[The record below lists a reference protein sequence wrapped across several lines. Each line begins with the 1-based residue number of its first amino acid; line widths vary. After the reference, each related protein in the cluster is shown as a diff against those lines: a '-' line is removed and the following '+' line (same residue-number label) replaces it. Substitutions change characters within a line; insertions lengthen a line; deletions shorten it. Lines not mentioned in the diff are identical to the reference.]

1 MIYGVDI
8 YYPNNL
14 SGGGMEKS
22 VYQKQTIPSYA
33 KGNRKVQRSISPFVA
48 LSVIFNN
55 IFGYMGLS
63 FAGLGMIF
71 VIVFTPMVD
80 FISPFYFGDDAEKTS
95 GIVTEVNSTNVSV
108 NEDNV
113 LEYKFVFTY
122 MGRTYSGVSYSTD
135 RSFTVDQNAPV
146 EFEPDNPA
154 IARIEDMDLKPMPIF
169 VLFVFIFPGIGFVFL
184 YFAFRKGIPKI
195 NAIRYGIMTRGKFMK
210 MEATGGSINN
220 QTIYDCHFSFKDRMG
235 NEFTAVGSTHKT
247 ELIRD
252 EAEERL
258 FYDPENPANS
268 VVVDAMPSLVRRFL
282 SSIPG

>member
-1 MIYGVDI
+1 
-8 YYPNNL
+8 
-14 SGGGMEKS
+14 MEKN
-22 VYQKQTIPSYA
+22 VYQKQTIPSYP
-33 KGNRKVQRSISPFVA
+33 KGNRKVQRSISPLVA
-48 LSVIFNN
+48 LSVMFNN
-55 IFGYMGLS
+55 IHGYMGLS

-252 EAEERL
+252 EAEERII
-258 FYDPENPANS
+258 YDPENPANS